1 MTHPLHKRPLILGL
15 LPAPAAAVVGVYLGT
30 GEPPLFLL
38 HIEWQVALLLYGI
51 ALVGI
56 VVLFMPAVLLLRS
69 RAWLSWSTI
78 LLAAVLSGNLYYQLL
93 GLVLSDGFYL
103 GQLIEGTLAGLFAG
117 LSLCIGV
124 GPNYSFK
131 PTSLRYAA

>member
-1 MTHPLHKRPLILGL
+1 MTHPLHRRPLIFGL
-15 LPAPAAAVVGVYLGT
+15 LLAPAAAVFGLYVGT

-38 HIEWQVALLLYGI
+38 RIGWQVALLVYGI

-56 VVLFMPAVLLLRS
+56 VVLFIPVVLVLRS
-69 RAWLSWSTI
+69 RNWLSWSTI
-78 LLAAVLSGNLYYQLL
+78 LLAAVFSGNLYYQLL

-117 LSLCIGV
+117 LSFCLGV

-131 PTSLRYAA
+131 PTSLRDAA